1 MSQNYFEQI
10 LGGDDAEVIDHFQ
23 EKNPNEVL
31 VFGPNGKSVR
41 ARTANQKKLVQEAEK
56 NDIVFAIGPA
66 GTGKT
71 YTAVALAVRAL
82 KNKQVKKIILTRP
95 AVEAGESLGFLPGDL
110 KEKIDPYLRPLYD
123 ALDDMIP
130 ADKLGYYMTTRTIEI
145 APLAYMRGRTL
156 DNAYIILDEAQNAT
170 ELQLKMFLTRIGA
183 NAKAIITGD
192 MTQVDLPRNQRSG
205 LKMATR
211 ILKGIE
217 GIAHIELDEE
227 DVVRHRLVKAIIK
240 AYNREH
246 EKEAQELENRQA
258 PAIVKKDK
266 DKPGEQPLKISY
278 FAGMKIQ
285 RLIYGF
291 LFLLFFVPACKEKDR
306 ETPAESEN
314 NIDAARNFIR
324 SALDG
329 KFTEARRFLLPDS
342 LNVNYMDVAERS
354 YQRTDLETR
363 NGYRAASINII
374 QVNEPLKD
382 SVTIV
387 IFSNSFKNDPDT
399 LKLVKMNNQW
409 LVDLKYLY
417 QHETAVPDS
426 SQIKNK

>member
-1 MSQNYFEQI
+1 MTETIINLETVNPIEFFGVNNGKLDILKKKFPLLKILSRGTQIKLSGAPEQIEGAKEKIDLILQYLERNGHMSPNYFEQI
-10 LGGDDAEVIDHFQ
+10 LGGDDERVVDNFMDR
-23 EKNPNEVL
+23 NPNDVL
-31 VFGPNGKSVR
+31 VFGPNGKTVR
-41 ARTANQKKLVQEAEK
+41 ARTANQKKMVEACDK
-56 NDIVFAIGPA
+56 NDILFAIGPA

-82 KNKQVKKIILTRP
+82 KNKTVKKIILTRP

-205 LKMATR
+205 LVMAAR
-211 ILKGIE
+211 ILKNIE

-240 AYNREH
+240 AYNKEQ
-246 EKEAQELENRQA
+246 EKEEQDFANRQ
-258 PAIVKKDK
+258 PPSITKKDK
-266 DKPGEQPLKISY
+266 QSG
-278 FAGMKIQ
+278 
-285 RLIYGF
+285 
-291 LFLLFFVPACKEKDR
+291 
-306 ETPAESEN
+306 
-314 NIDAARNFIR
+314 
-324 SALDG
+324 
-329 KFTEARRFLLPDS
+329 
-342 LNVNYMDVAERS
+342 
-354 YQRTDLETR
+354 
-363 NGYRAASINII
+363 
-374 QVNEPLKD
+374 
-382 SVTIV
+382 
-387 IFSNSFKNDPDT
+387 
-399 LKLVKMNNQW
+399 
-409 LVDLKYLY
+409 
-417 QHETAVPDS
+417 
-426 SQIKNK
+426 